1 MTYEEK
7 LFNNV
12 WKEWKVYL
20 DHMNDKNDG
29 RTPMDIDR
37 TNQGL
42 LNIFNYY
49 DDHPLTKH
57 DEGQQYFRNTWIS
70 DDAKFRNHLDVG
82 DIEKEN
88 GLNLDENGTV
98 RDD

>member
-1 MTYEEK
+1 MTYEKK

-42 LNIFNYY
+42 FNIFNYY
-49 DDHPLTKH
+49 DDHPLTKW
-57 DEGQQYFRNTWIS
+57 DEGQMYNMTF
-70 DDAKFRNHLDVG
+70 DELVKKVD
-82 DIEKEN
+82 EKDNFAYDN
-88 GLNLDENGTV
+88 GLKLDKNGTV
-98 RDD
+98 EDN